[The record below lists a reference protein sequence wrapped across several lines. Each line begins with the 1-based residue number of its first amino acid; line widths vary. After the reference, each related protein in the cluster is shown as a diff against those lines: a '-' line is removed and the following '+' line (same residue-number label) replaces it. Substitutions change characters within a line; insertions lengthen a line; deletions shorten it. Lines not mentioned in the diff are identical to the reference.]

1 MTITISQQALNDLFQ
16 ETVERYLRS
25 ASLTQHPDPEDPL
38 DVMYKYPQPLGQG
51 YWREIKLRQGLEL
64 TIGDLQ
70 LRDRMVTKHPEQE
83 RQDIQY
89 HFHFSGRHEDRRAS
103 IGSGEYG
110 LFGIGIDP
118 HRTCDCSD
126 RQPYLEAIVHIKPE
140 VLYSFAS
147 NQAGELPPALQPW
160 IGQLDREHYCR
171 RGNASLAM
179 QRVARQIVQCPYQG
193 IAKRLYLE
201 SKALELMTMLVVEEI
216 EIWEGRNESYS
227 LKPDVV
233 ERVHHAREILL
244 RRLDNPPSL
253 IALAQQVGLNS
264 RALKEGFRTCFG
276 KPAFAYL
283 HHYRLE
289 QARQLLET
297 KEMKVAEVA
306 AAVGFNNQSYF
317 AEAFRKKFGFN
328 PKAYQM
334 QRKKFF

>member
-1 MTITISQQALNDLFQ
+1 MTITISQQAINDLFQ
-16 ETVERYLRS
+16 ETVEHS
-25 ASLTQHPDPEDPL
+25 QHPDPDDPL
-38 DVMYKYPQPLGQG
+38 DVMYKYPEPLGQG
-51 YWREIKLRQGLEL
+51 YWRNIQLRQGLEL

-83 RQDIQY
+83 RQWLEY
-89 HFHFSGRHEDRRAS
+89 HFHFSGAHEDRRAS

-110 LFGIGIDP
+110 FYGIGLDP
-118 HRTCDCSD
+118 KRTSDCSG
-126 RQPYLEAIVHIKPE
+126 RQPYLEVIVNMKPE
-140 VLYSFAS
+140 LLYSFTS
-147 NQAGELPPALQPW
+147 NREGQLPPRLQSW
-160 IGQLDREHYCR
+160 IRQPDWEQYCCS
-171 RGNASLAM
+171 GSATPAM
-179 QRVARQIVQCPYQG
+179 QTIARQILQCPYQG

-201 SKALELMTMLVVEEI
+201 SKALELMAVLITQEI
-216 EIWEGRNESYS
+216 ERQDGASNPDA

-233 ERVHHAREILL
+233 DRVRLAREILL
-244 RRLDNPPSL
+244 QRLDNPPSL
-253 IALAQQVGLNS
+253 INLAQQVGLNS

-276 KPAFAYL
+276 KPTFAYL

-317 AEAFRKKFGFN
+317 AEAFRRKFGFN

-334 QRKKFF
+334 QRKKFL